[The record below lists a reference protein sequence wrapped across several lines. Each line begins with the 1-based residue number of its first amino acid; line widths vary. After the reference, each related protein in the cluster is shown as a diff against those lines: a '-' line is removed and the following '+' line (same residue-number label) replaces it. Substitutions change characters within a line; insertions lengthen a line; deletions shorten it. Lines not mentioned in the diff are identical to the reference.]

1 VSEIDPYLFMKEFS
15 NEDLIRLL
23 IKKIKELRGAKEKAD
38 DLNMRLKDNM
48 TKLEETQQ
56 SLSQQRDEL
65 REEVEQKTTKLLKVE
80 RLSTIGQMS
89 ARIAHDLRN
98 PLNVIQNS
106 SEILKIGLED
116 RLDEKSQDQWA
127 RLDRAI
133 YRMSNQ
139 LEDVMDYVRLPQLKK
154 NNYPLSM
161 ILHDAMERIV
171 VPTKITIQPPLQD
184 CVVFCDPEKLETV
197 FVNLLVNAI
206 QAIEEKEG
214 KISIEIT
221 VDVDD
226 KFAFIAITDTGYGIP
241 GEFLDKIF
249 EPLFTTK
256 RVGTGLGLSSCKNIV
271 EQHGGTIT
279 VSSALGSGS
288 KFTIKIP
295 IKSDSNDAIKDNAVD
310 QLQLNIGQ

>member
-1 VSEIDPYLFMKEFS
+1 VSDIDPYLFMRGYS
-15 NEDLIRLL
+15 NEELIRLL
-23 IKKIKELRGAKEKAD
+23 VKKIKELRGAKEKAD
-38 DLNMRLKDNM
+38 DLNLMLKDNM

-56 SLSQQRDEL
+56 SLSQQRDRL

-89 ARIAHDLRN
+89 AKIAHDLRN

-116 RLDEKSQDQWA
+116 RLDEKSQDQWE

-133 YRMSNQ
+133 YRMSHQ

-154 NNYPLSM
+154 KNYPLSM
-161 ILHDAMERIV
+161 ILHDATERIV
-171 VPTKITIQPPLQD
+171 VPQKITIHPPLQD
-184 CVVFCDPEKLETV
+184 CVVFCDQEKLETV

-206 QAIEEKEG
+206 QAIEDKEG
-214 KISIEIT
+214 KIVIEISR
-221 VDVDD
+221 DANE
-226 KFAFIAITDTGYGIP
+226 KFAIITITDTGTGIP
-241 GEFLDKIF
+241 GEFLNKIF

-256 RVGTGLGLSSCKNIV
+256 RVGTGLGLSSCKSIV

-279 VSSALGSGS
+279 VSSVFGSGS

-295 IKSDSNDAIKDNAVD
+295 VKSDLDGTTKDNTID
-310 QLQLNIGQ
+310 QLQPNNGQ

>member
-1 VSEIDPYLFMKEFS
+1 MKEFS
-15 NEDLIRLL
+15 NEELIRLL
-23 IKKIKELRGAKEKAD
+23 VKKIKELRGAKEKAD
-38 DLNMRLKDNM
+38 DLNTRLKDNM

-56 SLSQQRDEL
+56 TLSEQRDQL
-65 REEVEQKTTKLLKVE
+65 KEEVEQKTNKLLKVE

-98 PLNVIQNS
+98 PLHIIQNS

-116 RLDEKSQDQWA
+116 RLDEKSQNQWA

-133 YRMSNQ
+133 YRMSHQ

-154 NNYPLSM
+154 KNHLLSM

-171 VPTKITIQPPLQD
+171 IPPKITIRPTLQD

-206 QAIEEKEG
+206 QAIEGKEG
-214 KISIEIT
+214 KITIEMSEDVNEKLAIIT
-221 VDVDD
+221 
-226 KFAFIAITDTGYGIP
+226 ITDTGSGIP

-256 RVGTGLGLSSCKNIV
+256 QVGTGLGLSSCKNIV

-295 IKSDSNDAIKDNAVD
+295 IMFDWNDVTKDDTV
-310 QLQLNIGQ
+310 